1 MSNVKARGDLMN
13 ILAALKQEEKRL
25 QYELSGVQNAIAAL
39 NGRTSAVR
47 QPPVDRQTSPRRTRT
62 LSAAARA
69 KISQAA
75 KARWAKVRAEKNKKS
90 K

>member
-1 MSNVKARGDLMN
+1 MN
-13 ILAALKQEEKRL
+13 ILAALKQEERRL
-25 QYELSGVQNAIAAL
+25 QYELSGIQNAIAAL
-39 NGRTSAVR
+39 NGQSGAVRRGPGAHRTSLR
-47 QPPVDRQTSPRRTRT
+47 GRRT

-75 KARWAKVRAEKNKKS
+75 KARWAKVRAEKNKKG

>member
-1 MSNVKARGDLMN
+1 MN
-13 ILAALKQEEKRL
+13 IVAALKQEEKRL
-25 QYELSGVQNAIAAL
+25 QHQLNGIQSAIAAL
-39 NGRTSAVR
+39 NGRTNAAGVR
-47 QPPVDRQTSPRRTRT
+47 PGAYGTTVRRKRA